1 MLNKIQAVLLV
12 FLLFFVQLSVGQNN
26 TNSPYTR
33 YGYGELVDVNSAEQ
47 RAMGGTAI
55 GMRNGSSI
63 NAANPASYSAV
74 DSTTFM
80 FDVGLTGLFSRFSD
94 PNGSKTSFNSNLEY
108 VNLQFPI
115 TKWLGFSAGM
125 LPYSFSGYDFHD
137 TDSVSM
143 PGNSADPAYAYYAR
157 KYTGTGGI
165 SQVYSGIG
173 LKLFNFMSLG
183 VNAYYMFGDVTNSRA
198 VVFSNDGFSSSTS
211 IQNNAISVS
220 NFRFRYGA
228 QFLHTFK
235 DKHDVTLGFIY
246 ENKAP
251 FNGKFI
257 QYNLAVPADTI
268 TYGHHFELP
277 QVFGVG
283 LNYTFNKKLT
293 LSADYSMQQWGDALF
308 FGKTDSLSNRTKL
321 AVGVEYIPDPRGNNY
336 TDRVRYRAGL
346 NLHDPYYKI
355 PGTNP
360 VKNFGITFGV
370 GLPLRTSNT
379 MVNASFEY
387 GKSGER
393 SVFREDY
400 FKFTLNATFNENW
413 FFKRKL

>member
-1 MLNKIQAVLLV
+1 MVL
-12 FLLFFVQLSVGQNN
+12 LLFFVQLSVGQNN

-33 YGYGELVDVNSAEQ
+33 YGFGELVDVNSAEQ
-47 RAMGGTAI
+47 RAMGGTAF
-55 GMRNGSSI
+55 GLRNGSSI
-63 NAANPASYSAV
+63 NAANPASYSVV

-80 FDVGLTGLFSRFSD
+80 FDLGLTGLFSRFTD
-94 PNGSKTSFNSNLEY
+94 PGGNKTSFNSNLEY

-125 LPYSFSGYDFHD
+125 LPFSFSGYNFQD
-137 TDSVSM
+137 TDSVLM
-143 PGNSADPAYAYYAR
+143 PGNSSSPTYAYYAR
-157 KYTGTGGI
+157 KYMGSGGI

-173 LKLFNFMSLG
+173 LKLFKHFSLG
-183 VNAYYMFGDVTNSRA
+183 VNAYYMFGDVTNSRIILFA
-198 VVFSNDGFSSSTS
+198 NDGFSSPKS
-211 IQNNAISVS
+211 IQDNAISVS
-220 NFRFRYGA
+220 NFRLRYGL
-228 QFLHTFK
+228 QFFHTFK
-235 DKHDVTLGFIY
+235 EKHDVTVGLIY

-257 QYNLAVPADTI
+257 QYNQAVPADTI
-268 TYGHHFELP
+268 TYGHAFELP
-277 QVFGVG
+277 QVLGVG

-293 LSADYSMQQWGDALF
+293 LSADYSLQQWGEALF
-308 FGKTDSLSNRTKL
+308 FGKTDSLSNRAKIAL
-321 AVGVEYIPDPRGNNY
+321 GAEYIPDPRGNNY
-336 TDRVRYRAGL
+336 TDRIRYRAGL

-360 VKNFGITFGV
+360 VKNFGITFGI
-370 GLPLRTSNT
+370 GLPLRTSST
-379 MVNASFEY
+379 MVNASIEY
-387 GKSGER
+387 GKAGKS

>member
-1 MLNKIQAVLLV
+1 MLNKIKPILLV
-12 FLLFFVQLSVGQNN
+12 CVLSFVQLSVGQNN

-55 GMRNGSSI
+55 GMRNGNSI
-63 NAANPASYSAV
+63 NAANPASYSVV

-94 PNGSKTSFNSNLEY
+94 SGGSKTSFNSNLEY

-125 LPYSFSGYDFHD
+125 LPYSFSGYDFHN
-137 TDSVSM
+137 TDSVLM
-143 PGNSADPAYAYYAR
+143 PGNNSNQSYAYYTR
-157 KYTGTGGI
+157 KYMGTGGI
-165 SQVYSGIG
+165 SQVYSGLG
-173 LKLFNFMSLG
+173 LKLFNHVSLG
-183 VNAYYMFGDVTNSRA
+183 VNAYYMFGDVTNSRIISFA
-198 VVFSNDGFSSSTS
+198 NDNFSSSTS
-211 IQNNAISVS
+211 IQDQVISVS
-220 NFRFRYGA
+220 TFRFRYGL
-228 QFLHTFK
+228 QFFHTFK
-235 DKHDVTLGFIY
+235 EKHDVTVGLIF
-246 ENKAP
+246 ENDAP
-251 FNGKFI
+251 LNGKFI
-257 QYNLAVPADTI
+257 KYNRAVPADTI
-268 TYGHHFELP
+268 TYGHAFELP
-277 QVFGVG
+277 QVLGVG

-293 LSADYSMQQWGDALF
+293 LSADYSLQQWGGALF
-308 FGKTDSLSNRTKL
+308 FGETDSLSNRTKIAL
-321 AVGVEYIPDPRGNNY
+321 GAEYIPDPRGNNY
-336 TDRVRYRAGL
+336 TDRIRYRAGL

-360 VKNFGITFGV
+360 VKNIGITFGI
-370 GLPLRTSNT
+370 GLPLRTSST
-379 MVNASFEY
+379 MVNASIEY